1 MLSCEIM
8 NLLLILFVWPPI
20 YRWIWTDYQRQ
31 TTISTTKD
39 RIMYPSSF
47 SVQIEVQ
54 SSKIAKMD
62 LWLNWWI
69 FDFNYCKNKVS
80 NNSID
85 WKVILNSKLFF
96 RKKSN
101 EPSIYITKYQRV
113 HDPALIES
121 RIKFFRGCQ
130 YVDGNAVA

>member
-20 YRWIWTDYQRQ
+20 HRWIWTDYQRQ

-69 FDFNYCKNKVS
+69 FDSNYYKNKVS
-80 NNSID
+80 NNSND
-85 WKVILNSKLFF
+85 WKVILNSKKNFF
-96 RKKSN
+96 EKKVMNPVFTLLNIREFMIQPLLKAELNFSEDVN
-101 EPSIYITKYQRV
+101 M
-113 HDPALIES
+113 
-121 RIKFFRGCQ
+121 
-130 YVDGNAVA
+130 

>member
-20 YRWIWTDYQRQ
+20 HRWIWTDYQRQ

-69 FDFNYCKNKVS
+69 FDSNYYKNKVS
-80 NNSID
+80 NNSND
-85 WKVILNSKLFF
+85 WKVILNSK
-96 RKKSN
+96 K
-101 EPSIYITKYQRV
+101 
-113 HDPALIES
+113 
-121 RIKFFRGCQ
+121 KFFEKKVMNPVFTLLNIREFMIQ
-130 YVDGNAVA
+130 PLLKAELNFSEDVNM